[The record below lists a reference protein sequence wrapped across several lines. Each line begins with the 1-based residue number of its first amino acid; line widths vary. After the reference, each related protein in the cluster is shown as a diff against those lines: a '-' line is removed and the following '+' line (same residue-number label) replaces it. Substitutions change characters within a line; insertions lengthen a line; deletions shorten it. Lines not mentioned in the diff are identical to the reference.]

1 MYRVTVHLADG
12 KSVEADMPG
21 EDARELVRAVQN
33 GLVRSITVKRD
44 PKTVVML
51 DKVSCVTVAAL

>member
-1 MYRVTVHLADG
+1 
-12 KSVEADMPG
+12 MPD
-21 EDARELVRAVQN
+21 EDARKLVRAVQN